1 MSKLNE
7 TIRNATEAAASAA
20 TAVADKAVGAAK
32 DAYGNLGEKVDGVRT
47 GEGRVAIPGM
57 DLEGERLARDK
68 VENDTLVRHT
78 AHGDISGVP
87 DSSRAGRRTS
97 YDVADFP
104 KLTGRE
110 EDFRFTPLKRLKG
123 LHADALTGP
132 APAVTV
138 DSDAVRVET
147 VGRDDA
153 RIGSAG
159 IPEDRVSANAWSSVT
174 EATVLTVPQETEVAA
189 PVLVDI
195 HGSDAT
201 PAAQHL
207 VIDAQPFS
215 KALVVLRHHG
225 SAVLSQNVEFRV
237 ADSANLTVV
246 TLQEWDDDAVHA
258 SSQQARL
265 GRSATFKHVLVS
277 LGGDLVRVTPST
289 RFDAPGGSVE
299 MYGLTF
305 VDAGQHLESRL
316 FVDHSQP
323 HCTSRVTYKSA
334 LQGENAHGVWIGDVL
349 IRATAEATDTY
360 ELNRNLIL
368 NDGPRMDS
376 VPNLEIETGL
386 ITGAGH
392 ASTTGQLD
400 DEHLYYLMSRGIPE
414 DEARRLV
421 VRGFLFEIIQQIG
434 VPDIEE
440 RLREAVQDELTSAN
454 Y

>member
-1 MSKLNE
+1 
-7 TIRNATEAAASAA
+7 
-20 TAVADKAVGAAK
+20 
-32 DAYGNLGEKVDGVRT
+32 
-47 GEGRVAIPGM
+47 M
-57 DLEGERLARDK
+57 DQEGERLARDK
-68 VENDTLVRHT
+68 VENDALVRGS
-78 AHGDISGVP
+78 ARGGSAEGP

-104 KLTGRE
+104 KLTGKE

-132 APAVTV
+132 VPAVTV

-147 VGRDDA
+147 VGPEDA

-159 IPEDRVSANAWSSVT
+159 IPEDRLSANGWNSVT
-174 EATVLTVPQETEVAA
+174 EATVLTVPQEAEIVA

-265 GRSATFKHVLVS
+265 GKAASFKHVLVS

-323 HCTSRVTYKSA
+323 NCTSRVTYKSA

-349 IRATAEATDTY
+349 IRATAEGTDTY

-368 NDGPRMDS
+368 GDGPRMDS

-386 ITGAGH
+386 IAGAGH

-440 RLREAVQDELTSAN
+440 RLRESIQDELAAAN

>member
-1 MSKLNE
+1 VRE
-7 TIRNATEAAASAA
+7 SARGGSA
-20 TAVADKAVGAAK
+20 
-32 DAYGNLGEKVDGVRT
+32 
-47 GEGRVAIPGM
+47 EG
-57 DLEGERLARDK
+57 
-68 VENDTLVRHT
+68 
-78 AHGDISGVP
+78 P
-87 DSSRAGRRTS
+87 DSSRAGRHTS
-97 YDVADFP
+97 YDVADFAP
-104 KLTGRE
+104 LTGRE

-132 APAVTV
+132 APAVVV
-138 DSDAVRVET
+138 DAPAPVRVET

-153 RIGSAG
+153 RVGSAG
-159 IPEDRVSANAWSSVT
+159 IPEDRVSANAWSSFA
-174 EATVLTVPQETEVAA
+174 EATVVTVPQEASIEA

-195 HGSDAT
+195 QGSDAT

-207 VIDAQPFS
+207 VIDAEPFS
-215 KALVVLRHHG
+215 RALVVLRHHG

-237 ADSANLTVV
+237 GDSASLTVV

-258 SSQQARL
+258 SAQQALL
-265 GRSATFKHVLVS
+265 GRGAAFKHVLVS
-277 LGGDLVRVTPST
+277 LGGSLVRVTPST
-289 RFDAPGGSVE
+289 RFGAPGASVE

-323 HCTSRVTYKSA
+323 NCTSRVTYKSA
-334 LQGENAHGVWIGDVL
+334 LQGENAHGVWVGDVL
-349 IRATAEATDTY
+349 IRATAEGTDTY

-368 NDGPRMDS
+368 GDGPRMDS

-386 ITGAGH
+386 IAGAGH

-421 VRGFLFEIIQQIG
+421 VRGFLFEILQQIG
-434 VPDIEE
+434 VEDIEA
-440 RLREAVQDELTSAN
+440 RLRQAVEDELASAN
-454 Y
+454 H

>member
-7 TIRNATEAAASAA
+7 TIRTAAEAAASTA
-20 TAVADKAVGAAK
+20 TAVAEKAASTAK
-32 DAYGNLGEKVDGVRT
+32 GVRDNLGEKVDGVPT
-47 GEGRVAIPGM
+47 GDKRVAIPGM
-57 DLEGERLARDK
+57 SQEGEKLAAELAAD
-68 VENDTLVRHT
+68 DTLVRHT
-78 AHGDISGVP
+78 AHGDVSGVP

-104 KLTGRE
+104 KLTGKE

-123 LHADALTGP
+123 LHAEALTGP

-159 IPEDRVSANAWSSVT
+159 IPEDRLSANAWSSFA
-174 EATVLTVPQETEVAA
+174 EATVLTVPQETELEG
-189 PVLVDI
+189 PVVVDV
-195 HGSDAT
+195 HGTDAT

-237 ADSANLTVV
+237 GDSANLTVV

-258 SSQQARL
+258 SAQQARL
-265 GRSATFKHVLVS
+265 GKAASFKHVLVS

-299 MYGLTF
+299 LYGLTF

-323 HCTSRVTYKSA
+323 NCTSRVTYKSA
-334 LQGENAHGVWIGDVL
+334 LQGENAHGVWVGDVL
-349 IRATAEATDTY
+349 IRATAEGTDTY
-360 ELNRNLIL
+360 ELNRNLL
-368 NDGPRMDS
+368 LEDGPRMDS

-386 ITGAGH
+386 IAGAGH

-421 VRGFLFEIIQQIG
+421 VRGFLFEILQQIG
-434 VPDIEE
+434 VEDLEE
-440 RLREAVQDELTSAN
+440 RLRRAVEDELASAN
-454 Y
+454 H

>member
-1 MSKLNE
+1 
-7 TIRNATEAAASAA
+7 
-20 TAVADKAVGAAK
+20 
-32 DAYGNLGEKVDGVRT
+32 
-47 GEGRVAIPGM
+47 M
-57 DLEGERLARDK
+57 DQEGERLARDK
-68 VENDTLVRHT
+68 VENDTLVRES
-78 AHGDISGVP
+78 ARGGSAEGP

-104 KLTGRE
+104 KLTGKE

-138 DSDAVRVET
+138 DSDAVRLET
-147 VGRDDA
+147 VGPDDA

-159 IPEDRVSANAWSSVT
+159 IPEDRLSANAWNSVT
-174 EATVLTVPQETEVAA
+174 GATVLTVPQEAEIAA

-225 SAVLSQNVEFRV
+225 TAVLSQNVEFRV

-265 GRSATFKHVLVS
+265 GKAASFKHVLVS

-323 HCTSRVTYKSA
+323 NCTSRVTYKSA

-349 IRATAEATDTY
+349 IRATAEGTDTY

-368 NDGPRMDS
+368 GDGPRMDS

-386 ITGAGH
+386 IAGAGH

-440 RLREAVQDELTSAN
+440 RLRESIQDELAAAN

>member
-1 MSKLNE
+1 
-7 TIRNATEAAASAA
+7 
-20 TAVADKAVGAAK
+20 
-32 DAYGNLGEKVDGVRT
+32 
-47 GEGRVAIPGM
+47 
-57 DLEGERLARDK
+57 
-68 VENDTLVRHT
+68 
-78 AHGDISGVP
+78 
-87 DSSRAGRRTS
+87 
-97 YDVADFP
+97 
-104 KLTGRE
+104 
-110 EDFRFTPLKRLKG
+110 
-123 LHADALTGP
+123 
-132 APAVTV
+132 VTV

-159 IPEDRVSANAWSSVT
+159 IPEDRISANAWSSVT
-174 EATVLTVPQETEVAA
+174 EATVITVPQEAEVTQ
-189 PVLVDI
+189 PVVVDI
-195 HGSDAT
+195 HGTDAT

-237 ADSANLTVV
+237 GDSANLTVV

-265 GRSATFKHVLVS
+265 GRAATFKHVLVS

-299 MYGLTF
+299 LYGLTF

-323 HCTSRVTYKSA
+323 KCTSRVTYKSA
-334 LQGENAHGVWIGDVL
+334 LQGENAHGVWVGDVL
-349 IRATAEATDTY
+349 IRAVAEGTDTY

-386 ITGAGH
+386 IAGAGH

-440 RLREAVQDELTSAN
+440 RLRGSVQDELASAN